1 MTDPY
6 ANTNRVPTGYSF
18 DGSSNFGVSPSNDP
32 KEFSVNSYYHDTDDQ
47 PPQEEALPLIGS
59 YPDIKHLKGE
69 SLRSFR
75 DFTHNKDLRNSVYI
89 MLFTIFLQ
97 SMGFSIV
104 LPSLWFYLKN
114 QPPNLDYDQFGDRPS
129 VAFLGYV
136 VAIYSFGQAIS
147 SPAFGWWSNRAPSKL
162 VVIVTLFIAC
172 VGNTLYAIARD
183 VFPADNV
190 HDPLWRWVVFFA
202 RFLVGVSAGN
212 VAVCRAYCSHAS
224 DINNRSKIMAWM
236 SAAQGIGFGL
246 GPAWSAAL
254 SKISFNI
261 GILHI
266 DAYTSVGWLSAFFAL
281 ANALALIWIRFQ
293 ELPHA
298 TANANVEPTT
308 DKEFKNI
315 VIVLVL
321 FFVTIGVFSIF
332 ETMASVVLAH
342 FYDWT
347 ELQIGLLFVGAS
359 FVGVAAYLL
368 VSKPFVTKRLE
379 EKQLLIF
386 GLVFTVLSLLALP
399 SWTFAGE
406 AVPPLAQFLAGA
418 LLLSF
423 AYPISTVEI
432 VILYSK
438 VVHPK
443 AQGTKMGWLTAAG
456 SFSRMLCPIYASN
469 VWQWAGKHISGPNI
483 PMECVQCTA
492 SDGSGSGSFS
502 ASGSE
507 CDKTNFC
514 DSSLALFFSTAGA
527 VVVAVLLVIVAYR
540 TLTPHHYYTKEQNSG
555 STPH

>member
-18 DGSSNFGVSPSNDP
+18 DGASTNFGVSPTNEPRD
-32 KEFSVNSYYHDTDDQ
+32 FSVNSYYHDVDEQ
-47 PPQEEALPLIGS
+47 PPSEENLPLIGS
-59 YPDIKHLKGE
+59 YPDVKHLKGE

-104 LPSLWFYLKN
+104 LPSLWFYLTK
-114 QPPNLDYDQFGDRPS
+114 QPTGLDADQFIAKPS
-129 VAFLGYV
+129 VSFLGYV
-136 VAIYSFGQAIS
+136 VAIYSFGQAVS
-147 SPAFGWWSNRAPSKL
+147 SPLFGWWSNRAPSKF

-183 VFPADNV
+183 VFPIGNV
-190 HDPLWRWVVFFA
+190 YNPIWHWVVFVA

-246 GPAWSAAL
+246 GPAWGAAL
-254 SKISFNI
+254 SHINFNI

-266 DAYTSVGWLSAFFAL
+266 DAYTSVGLLSAFFAL
-281 ANALALIWIRFQ
+281 VNALALIWIRFQ

-298 TANANVEPTT
+298 TAAANIEPTN

-315 VIVLVL
+315 MVILVL

-332 ETMASVVLAH
+332 ETMASVVLEH
-342 FYDWT
+342 FYKWH

-359 FVGVAAYLL
+359 FVGVIAYIS
-368 VSKPFVTKRLE
+368 VSHPCVTKRFE
-379 EKQLLIF
+379 EKQLLLA
-386 GLVFTVLSLLALP
+386 GLVFTVLSLIALP
-399 SWTFAGE
+399 SWTFVGE
-406 AVPPLAQFLAGA
+406 AVPSLAQFLAGA

-456 SFSRMLCPIYASN
+456 SLSRMLCPIYASN
-469 VWQWAGKHISGPNI
+469 VWQWTGTNI
-483 PMECVQCTA
+483 TNVPTSCVQCN
-492 SDGSGSGSFS
+492 DGSDSASVTDSGS
-502 ASGSE
+502 
-507 CDKTNFC
+507 CDPTNFC
-514 DSSLALFFSTAGA
+514 DASLALFFSTAGA
-527 VVVAVLLVIVAYR
+527 VVVAVLLVIAAYR
-540 TLTPHHYYTKEQNSG
+540 ILVPHPYYTKEQNAG
-555 STPH
+555 GTTPGH